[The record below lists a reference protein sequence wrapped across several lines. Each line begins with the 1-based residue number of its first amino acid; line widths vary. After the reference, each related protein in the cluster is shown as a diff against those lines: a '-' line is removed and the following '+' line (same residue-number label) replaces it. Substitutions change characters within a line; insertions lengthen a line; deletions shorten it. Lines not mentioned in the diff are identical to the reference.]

1 MSRGGGAAPLELA
14 DLLVDP
20 DGVLIDIGED

>member
-1 MSRGGGAAPLELA
+1 MSRGGRAAHPEMA
-14 DLLVDP
+14 DLLADP